1 MKYQANYGLYEGDFN
16 MNAFEAILSKIIS
29 TAILV
34 ALVYVVYKGLK
45 ILYKRSHSNLV
56 RKGHL

>member
-1 MKYQANYGLYEGDFN
+1 MISD
-16 MNAFEAILSKIIS
+16 AILI
-29 TAILV
+29 
-34 ALVYVVYKGLK
+34 ALACVVYKGLK